1 MSGLLQP
8 PGSRQP
14 IMSTPHSTIRVQLP
28 GGSELPDRSYDIV
41 IGQGAV
47 CSLGAA
53 VRAEGVDRVV
63 LVADAAVE
71 RSHAA
76 AAEASLRAAGI
87 AASTLAVPAGE
98 ASKSVAEAARLWNEL
113 ARLAVDR
120 RTGIVAV
127 GGGVVGDLAGFV
139 AATFARGLPVWQVPT
154 TLVAQVDSAIGGKT
168 GINLDAGKNL
178 VGCFWQPRGVLA
190 DIDTL
195 RTLPDREF
203 RSGLAEVVKYGMILD
218 AEFFA
223 WLEENAEAVLARE
236 PAALVHV
243 VGRSAALKAHVV
255 ERDEQEKTGLR
266 AVLNY
271 GHTFAH
277 AYETAA
283 GYGKLLHGEAV
294 AIGMARAARLAE
306 RLGRIGPELVSR
318 QDRLLEA
325 LGLPVRVA
333 DMAGSRKA
341 EPDELLAIMGRDKKT
356 VGGRLR
362 FVLPSRLGHVELVD
376 GIELPLVRDL
386 LSTA

>member
-1 MSGLLQP
+1 
-8 PGSRQP
+8 
-14 IMSTPHSTIRVQLP
+14 
-28 GGSELPDRSYDIV
+28 
-41 IGQGAV
+41 
-47 CSLGAA
+47 
-53 VRAEGVDRVV
+53 
-63 LVADAAVE
+63 
-71 RSHAA
+71 
-76 AAEASLRAAGI
+76 
-87 AASTLAVPAGE
+87 
-98 ASKSVAEAARLWNEL
+98 
-113 ARLAVDR
+113 
-120 RTGIVAV
+120 
-127 GGGVVGDLAGFV
+127 VVGDLAGFV

-376 GIELPLVRDL
+376 GIELPIVRDL